1 MLLVS
6 LVFNV
11 IMDLKPN
18 YCFLID
24 GKSQELGR
32 KTSLVS
38 SALPETAASVAI
50 AATIVGAAAT
60 LLVRRTKASEV
71 TEVCN

>member
-1 MLLVS
+1 
-6 LVFNV
+6 
-11 IMDLKPN
+11 
-18 YCFLID
+18 LID

-32 KTSLVS
+32 KTSMVS

-60 LLVRRTKASEV
+60 LLVRRSKASEV

>member
-1 MLLVS
+1 MLLLS
-6 LVFNV
+6 LVFKV
-11 IMDLKPN
+11 IRDLKPN
-18 YCFLID
+18 YCSLID

-38 SALPETAASVAI
+38 SALPETVASVAI
-50 AATIVGAAAT
+50 AATVVGAAAT

>member
-18 YCFLID
+18 YCFFIG